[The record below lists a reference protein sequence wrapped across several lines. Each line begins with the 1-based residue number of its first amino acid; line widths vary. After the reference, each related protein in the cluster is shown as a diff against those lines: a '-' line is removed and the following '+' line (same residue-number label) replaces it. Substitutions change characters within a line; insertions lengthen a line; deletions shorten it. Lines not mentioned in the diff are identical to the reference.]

1 MVISSLQ
8 IIEKGSEEVMTS
20 TGQQSAEYNLNESEK
35 KKIIFLMCSV
45 LLFSAMNGTM
55 FMIAI
60 PDIANSFSLSPSQVS
75 WVVTGYI
82 ILYAVG
88 ALMYGKLADIYPLKI
103 LLTVGISFFVAGS
116 LLGFFAPTYL
126 IVILARMI
134 QAAGAAS
141 IVALAFIVPTRYFP
155 EERGRVLGIVSSTM
169 AFASGIGPVIGGFVA
184 GALNWQFLFLISA
197 LIIFTIPFFRIW
209 MPEEKKK
216 EGKVDI
222 LGAFLIAIAV
232 ATLILFITAFVWW
245 YIVISICFFSLFAWR
260 IFHSDNPFIHPDL
273 FKNAPY
279 RITIMAGFFGIMTMF
294 GMMFMMPLMLSE
306 VNGLNTL
313 FIGLTLFPG
322 AMAAA
327 YVGKWAGVLT
337 VNRGSK
343 QVVYIAFVLMTLGF
357 FLLSTFTGSSAWVIS
372 IVIIISYI
380 AFPFIQTGTASL
392 ISIALPSNEIGVGI
406 GIYNL
411 FNLMSGAFGS
421 AIIGKMLDN
430 QSSMAFNVF
439 SVAQGSGIIY
449 SNVFIGL
456 ALLTI
461 LNGGFFYFAFKKL
474 VI

>member
-1 MVISSLQ
+1 MT
-8 IIEKGSEEVMTS
+8 TS
-20 TGQQSAEYNLNESEK
+20 TGQQRAEYHLNESEK

-60 PDIANSFSLSPSQVS
+60 PDIASSFSLSPSQVS

-88 ALMYGKLADIYPLKI
+88 ALMYGKLADIYPLKT
-103 LLTVGISFFVAGS
+103 LLTFGIGFFVAGS

-126 IVILARMI
+126 IVIIGRMI

-155 EERGRVLGIVSSTM
+155 EERGKVLGIVSSTM

-184 GALNWQFLFLISA
+184 GALNWQYLFLISA
-197 LIIFTIPFFRIW
+197 LIIITLPFFRKW

-232 ATLILFITAFVWW
+232 ATLILFITVFVWW
-245 YIVISICFFSLFAWR
+245 YIVVSIVFFSLFAWR
-260 IFHSDNPFIHPDL
+260 IYHSDNPFIHPDL
-273 FKNAPY
+273 FKNVPY
-279 RITIMAGFFGIMTMF
+279 RITIMAGFFGIMVMF
-294 GMMFMMPLMLSE
+294 GMMFMMPLLLSE

-327 YVGKWAGVLT
+327 YIGKWAGELT
-337 VNRGSK
+337 VNRGNK
-343 QVVYIAFVLMTLGF
+343 QVVYIAFTLMTIGF
-357 FLLSTFTGSSAWVIS
+357 LLLSTFTGSRTWVIS
-372 IVIIISYI
+372 VVVIISYI

-392 ISIALPSNEIGVGI
+392 ISTVLPKDEIGVGM

-421 AIIGKMLDN
+421 AIIGKILDYE
-430 QSSMAFNVF
+430 SMTAFNLF
-439 SVAQGSGIIY
+439 SVAEGPAIIY

-461 LNGGFFYFAFKKL
+461 LNGGFFYFAMKKL